1 MFNNDINSN
10 QPQTN
15 NEQKELELLREIA
28 TLRSELRE
36 IKGLLIESQH
46 QLVALRDRVSQLE
59 TKVNRNQLLN

>member
-1 MFNNDINSN
+1 MFNDDINSS
-10 QPQTN
+10 QPQAD

-46 QLVALRDRVSQLE
+46 QLVTLRDRVSQLE
-59 TKVNRNQLLN
+59 TKINRDQLLN